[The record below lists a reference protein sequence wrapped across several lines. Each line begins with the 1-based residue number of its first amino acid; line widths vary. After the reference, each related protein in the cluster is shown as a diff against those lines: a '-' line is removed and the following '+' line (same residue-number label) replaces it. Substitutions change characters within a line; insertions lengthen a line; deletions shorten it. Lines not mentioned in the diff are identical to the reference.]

1 MVKADKL
8 IVGGVAERV
17 AVEVRAE
24 ADARFIS
31 AEALLLPSQDKS
43 SSGRRRLCF
52 VVISKGI

>member
-43 SSGRRRLCF
+43 SFGRRRLCF
-52 VVISKGI
+52 VVI